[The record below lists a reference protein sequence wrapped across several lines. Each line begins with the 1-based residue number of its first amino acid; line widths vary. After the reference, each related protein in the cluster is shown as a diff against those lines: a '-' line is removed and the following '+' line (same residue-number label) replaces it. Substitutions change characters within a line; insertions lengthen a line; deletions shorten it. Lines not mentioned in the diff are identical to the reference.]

1 MKVENLN
8 PKNLIP
14 YEFNNKM
21 HDETQV
27 NRIANSIK
35 EFWFTQPVVIDNNNV
50 IIIWHG
56 RVEASLKLWLTE
68 VPCVRMENLTEKQV
82 KKLRILD
89 NKLNESDWNL
99 TNLKLDL
106 DELWDLDFG
115 DLKISIWEMFPEIDF
130 PTFNP
135 DDISLN
141 WEHDERIKITVF
153 AKDEAEAE
161 MIRNDLSNLG
171 YEYK

>member
-8 PKNLIP
+8 PSNLIP
-14 YEFNNKM
+14 YEFNNKN

-35 EFWFTQPVVIDNNNV
+35 EFWFTQPVVIDKNNV

-56 RVEASLKLWLTE
+56 RVEAALKLWLTE
-68 VPCVRMENLTEKQV
+68 VPCVRMENLTDKQV
-82 KKLRILD
+82 KKLRIID
-89 NKLNESDWNL
+89 NKLNESEWNL

-106 DELWDLDFG
+106 DELGDLDFG
-115 DLKISIWEMFPEIDF
+115 DLKISVWEMFPEIDF

-135 DDISLN
+135 DDISLW

-153 AKDEAEAE
+153 AKDEVEAE

>member
-1 MKVENLN
+1 MKVENIN
-8 PKNLIP
+8 PSKLIP

-56 RVEASLKLWLTE
+56 RVEASLKLWLNE

>member
-8 PKNLIP
+8 PNDLIP
-14 YEFNNKM
+14 YEFNNKN

-56 RVEASLKLWLTE
+56 RVEASLKLWLKE

-106 DELWDLDFG
+106 DELWDLDFW
-115 DLKISIWEMFPEIDF
+115 DLKISIWDMFPEIDF

-135 DDISLN
+135 DDIDFDNEPS
-141 WEHDERIKITVF
+141 WEIKITVF
-153 AKDEAEAE
+153 AKDEWEAE
-161 MIRNDLSNLG
+161 MIRNDLTKLG
-171 YEYK
+171 YKYK

>member
-8 PKNLIP
+8 PTNLIP
-14 YEFNNKM
+14 YEFNNKN

-35 EFWFTQPVVIDNNNV
+35 EFWFTQPVVIDKNNV

-56 RVEASLKLWLTE
+56 RVEAALKLWLTE
-68 VPCVRMENLTEKQV
+68 VPCVRMENLTDKQV
-82 KKLRILD
+82 KKLRIID
-89 NKLNESDWNL
+89 NKLNESEWNL

-106 DELWDLDFG
+106 DELGDLDFG
-115 DLKISIWEMFPEIDF
+115 DLKISIWDMFPEIDF

-135 DDISLN
+135 DDISLW

>member
-1 MKVENLN
+1 MKVENIN
-8 PKNLIP
+8 PTKLIP

-56 RVEASLKLWLTE
+56 RVEASIKLWLKE

-130 PTFNP
+130 PVFNP

-141 WEHDERIKITVF
+141 WEHDDTIKITVF

-161 MIRNDLSNLG
+161 MIRNDLTNLG
-171 YEYK
+171 YNYK